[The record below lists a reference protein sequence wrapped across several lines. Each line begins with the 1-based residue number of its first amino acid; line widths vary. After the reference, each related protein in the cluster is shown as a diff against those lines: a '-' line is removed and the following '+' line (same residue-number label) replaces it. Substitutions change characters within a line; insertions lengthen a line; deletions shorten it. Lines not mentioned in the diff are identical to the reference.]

1 MDSRAHEVQKTVG
14 LLRQSQLSLR
24 LCIHM
29 TLFFESFLS
38 RNKWPGL
45 KSSQVFL
52 MSHTKSRSVSPTI
65 SKIEDSGMYVLEDK
79 DDDALFPINRKVI
92 LQTENI
98 NPRSTEYLCED
109 QEIEF
114 TVPSRELNNNKRRKK
129 CERSDKNESPE
140 ESLSNPDG
148 FRRSPRIKKI
158 QMFQKIC
165 YRESFTEASE
175 DENDNFKPRE
185 LANNQSRK
193 RGSPRFQK
201 IQTVRKSRDTQP
213 FAENFMDEKDH
224 AEDWKNP
231 IGGLN
236 VEELVKKAKSS
247 ISKFYVK
254 LLPMSH
260 FQLLK
265 HGLLQNDEQIL
276 DLVLSQIDEDII
288 NNVVAALPKQMI
300 PLLLKVLQNYIM
312 IRGPL
317 VFAHGKW
324 LKIILH
330 HHSAYLV
337 SSPEYEAILASMNAT
352 IEAKTRSYDKILQV
366 RGKIEMMLEQ
376 IRKNPGKS
384 NKSKDEMHSFVESE
398 VLEEKPL

>member
-1 MDSRAHEVQKTVG
+1 
-14 LLRQSQLSLR
+14 
-24 LCIHM
+24 
-29 TLFFESFLS
+29 
-38 RNKWPGL
+38 
-45 KSSQVFL
+45 
-52 MSHTKSRSVSPTI
+52 MSHTKSRSVSPII
-65 SKIEDSGMYVLEDK
+65 SKTEDSGMYILEDK

-92 LQTENI
+92 LQTEHI
-98 NPRSTEYLCED
+98 TPRRTVERKSPYLSED

-129 CERSDKNESPE
+129 CHRSDKNESPE
-140 ESLSNPDG
+140 AFHSDPDG

-165 YRESFTEASE
+165 YRESSTEASE

-193 RGSPRFQK
+193 RGSPRFQM
-201 IQTVRKSRDTQP
+201 IQTVQKSRDTQP
-213 FAENFMDEKDH
+213 IAENFMNEKDH
-224 AEDWKNP
+224 PEDWKNL

-236 VEELVKKAKSS
+236 VEELAKKAKSS

-254 LLPMSH
+254 LLPMSQ

-276 DLVLSQIDEDII
+276 DLVLSQVDEYII
-288 NNVVAALPKQMI
+288 NNVVAALPKQTI
-300 PLLLKVLQNYIM
+300 PILLKVLQNYIM

-330 HHSAYLV
+330 HHSAYLI

-376 IRKNPGKS
+376 IRKSPGKS
-384 NKSKDEMHSFVESE
+384 NASKDEIHSFVERE
-398 VLEEKPL
+398 VLEEKTL

>member
-1 MDSRAHEVQKTVG
+1 
-14 LLRQSQLSLR
+14 
-24 LCIHM
+24 
-29 TLFFESFLS
+29 
-38 RNKWPGL
+38 
-45 KSSQVFL
+45 

-65 SKIEDSGMYVLEDK
+65 SKTEDSGIYVLEDK

-98 NPRSTEYLCED
+98 NPRRTEYLFED

-140 ESLSNPDG
+140 ASLSNPDG

-165 YRESFTEASE
+165 YRESSTEVSE

-193 RGSPRFQK
+193 RGSPRFLK
-201 IQTVRKSRDTQP
+201 IQKVRKSRDTQP
-213 FAENFMDEKDH
+213 SAENFMNEKDH
-224 AEDWKNP
+224 AENCKNS

-247 ISKFYVK
+247 ISKSYVK
-254 LLPMSH
+254 LLPMSQ

-324 LKIILH
+324 LKTILH
-330 HHSAYLV
+330 YHSAYLV
-337 SSPEYEAILASMNAT
+337 SSPEYEAILASMNAA

-376 IRKNPGKS
+376 IRKNSGKS
-384 NKSKDEMHSFVESE
+384 NTRKDEMHSFVESE
-398 VLEEKPL
+398 VLGEKTL